1 MQINF
6 SRAEFFMLAAL
17 MRADGIIGL
26 DPSRLLPESAAERQ
40 ALYSAGEASLSARKL
55 LRLEGG
61 EAQLEDNVMRLM
73 SAVARPQTAL
83 ITVKTLPNVGQQMFL
98 HYGQAGVYVEQ
109 TLPNEQTHR
118 LADVGDNIQLRERL
132 QDIFALPTAVADE
145 AGFELDT
152 AAMLA
157 AYNFVR
163 DGDDAQ
169 GLEALAQN
177 GPVDA
182 PKRAFF
188 ESIKAMQYSGTIAM
202 MQIVPDQE
210 SEAREFA
217 VVSGAGRAW
226 LMIGAED
233 GKSQI
238 GTIDSA
244 RFGRVMDSLLAALS
258 S

>member
-26 DPSRLLPESAAERQ
+26 DPSRLLPETAAERQ
-40 ALYSAGEASLSARKL
+40 ALYAAGEASLSARKL
-55 LRLEGG
+55 LRLSGG
-61 EAQLEDNVMRLM
+61 EAQLEDSVLRMM
-73 SAVARPQTAL
+73 TTVTRPQTAL
-83 ITVKTLPNVGQQMFL
+83 ITVKTLPNVGQQLFA
-98 HYGQAGVYVEQ
+98 HYGLAGVYVEQ

-118 LADVGDNIQLRERL
+118 LADVGDNTQMRERL
-132 QDIFALPTAVADE
+132 QEIFPLSGISANG

-163 DGDDAQ
+163 DGDDTQ

-182 PKRAFF
+182 AKRAFF

-210 SEAREFA
+210 SEAREFGLVA
-217 VVSGAGRAW
+217 GAGRAW
-226 LMIGAED
+226 LMIGAEE

-238 GTIDSA
+238 GAIDAGS
-244 RFGRVMDSLLAALS
+244 FGRVMDSLLAALS
-258 S
+258 A

>member
-40 ALYSAGEASLSARKL
+40 ALYAAGEASLSARKL
-55 LRLEGG
+55 LRLAGG
-61 EAQLEDNVMRLM
+61 EAQLEENVLRMM
-73 SAVARPQTAL
+73 TAVTRPQTAL
-83 ITVKTLPNVGQQMFL
+83 ITVKTLPNVGQQLFA

-118 LADVGDNIQLRERL
+118 IADVGDNTQLRERL
-132 QDIFALPTAVADE
+132 QEIFALPTAGADG

-157 AYNFVR
+157 AYNFIR
-163 DGDDAQ
+163 DGNDAE

-177 GPVDA
+177 GPVGA
-182 PKRAFF
+182 AHRAFF

-217 VVSGAGRAW
+217 VVAGAGRAW

-238 GTIDSA
+238 GAIDAAS
-244 RFGRVMDSLLAALS
+244 FGRVMDSLLAALS
-258 S
+258 A

>member
-26 DPSRLLPESAAERQ
+26 DPSSLLPESAAERQ
-40 ALYSAGEASLSARKL
+40 ALYAAGEASLSARKM
-55 LRLEGG
+55 LRLSGG
-61 EAQLEDNVMRLM
+61 EAQLEENVMRLM
-73 SAVARPQTAL
+73 TAVTQPQTAL
-83 ITVKTLPNVGQQMFL
+83 ITVKTVPNVGQQLFM

-109 TLPNEQTHR
+109 TLPNDQTHR
-118 LADVGDNIQLRERL
+118 LADVGDNTRMRERL
-132 QDIFALPTAVADE
+132 QDIFALPAASAEAV
-145 AGFELDT
+145 GFELDT

-163 DGDDAQ
+163 DGDDTQ

-182 PKRAFF
+182 AKRAFF

-210 SEAREFA
+210 SEAREFGLVA
-217 VVSGAGRAW
+217 GAGRAW
-226 LMIGAED
+226 LMIGAEE

-238 GTIDSA
+238 GAIDAGS
-244 RFGRVMDSLLAALS
+244 FGRVMDSLLAALS
-258 S
+258 A

>member
-26 DPSRLLPESAAERQ
+26 DPSRLLPETAAERQ
-40 ALYSAGEASLSARKL
+40 ALYAAGEASLSARKL
-55 LRLEGG
+55 LRLSGG
-61 EAQLEDNVMRLM
+61 EAQLEDSVLRMM
-73 SAVARPQTAL
+73 TTVTRPQTAL
-83 ITVKTLPNVGQQMFL
+83 ITVKTLPNVGHSFTGL
-98 HYGQAGVYVEQ
+98 AGVYVEQ

-118 LADVGDNIQLRERL
+118 LADVGDNTQMRERL
-132 QDIFALPTAVADE
+132 QDIFALPSAGADV

-157 AYNFVR
+157 AYNFIR
-163 DGDDAQ
+163 DGNDAE
-169 GLEALAQN
+169 GLDALAQN
-177 GPVDA
+177 GPVEA
-182 PKRAFF
+182 PQRAFF
-188 ESIKAMQYSGTIAM
+188 ESIKAMQYSGTVAM

-217 VVSGAGRAW
+217 LVAGAGRAW
-226 LMIGAED
+226 LMIGAAE

-238 GTIDSA
+238 GAIDAAS
-244 RFGRVMDSLLAALS
+244 FGRVMDSLLAALS
-258 S
+258 A

>member
-6 SRAEFFMLAAL
+6 NRAEFFMLAAL

-26 DPSRLLPESAAERQ
+26 DPSRLLPETAAERQ
-40 ALYSAGEASLSARKL
+40 ALYAAGEASLIERKL
-55 LRLEGG
+55 LRLSGG
-61 EAQLEDNVMRLM
+61 EAQLEENVMRLM
-73 SAVARPQTAL
+73 GTVTRPQTAL
-83 ITVKTLPNVGQQMFL
+83 VTVKTLPSVGQQLFL

-109 TLPNEQTHR
+109 TLPNEQTHH
-118 LADVGDNIQLRERL
+118 LADVGDTTQMRERL
-132 QDIFALPTAVADE
+132 QDIFPLSGAGADG

-157 AYNFVR
+157 AYNFIR
-163 DGDDAQ
+163 DGNDAE

-177 GPVDA
+177 GPVGPA
-182 PKRAFF
+182 QRAFF

-238 GTIDSA
+238 GAIDASS
-244 RFGRVMDSLLAALS
+244 FGRVMDTLIAALNA
-258 S
+258 